1 MEKQF
6 VWLNDALTPISQA
19 RVSVN
24 DRGFLYG
31 DGLFETL
38 RAEAGRVLF
47 LPEHLERLEASA
59 RVFNLPFPGAV
70 PWQERLTALLAAN
83 GLSLGPARIKIL
95 LSRGEAEGLGLPPGP
110 RPTLVIWAQPY
121 TPPSPAEYAGGWP
134 VAVFPEGRST
144 FVGRHKSL
152 NYLFYLAARQYA
164 LDRGAKEALILAAD
178 GLVSEGAATSLVYL
192 HQGRYCTPSL
202 AQRPARGDPGGTGP
216 GVGRPGP
223 DPGDPSHHPGPAP
236 GGPWPLAGQLPHGPD
251 ASGRH
256 RRGADAPGR
265 GRGFPARDFGA
276 IIRGRGRGAQTPPS
290 PSTPLRRGAP
300 RCAPSKGGHAGPPLQ
315 GAGGEVRGRNG
326 LCPKAGEPLLE
337 I

>member
-6 VWLNDALTPISQA
+6 VWLNDGLIPISQA

-70 PWQERLTALLAAN
+70 SWQERLTALLAAN
-83 GLSLGPARIKIL
+83 GLNRGPARVKIL
-95 LSRGEAEGLGLPPGP
+95 LSRGEAPGVGLPPGP

-121 TPPSPAEYAGGWP
+121 TPPSPEEYAAGWP
-134 VAVFPEGRST
+134 VAVFPEGRTT
-144 FVGRHKSL
+144 FVGCHKSL

-164 LDRGAKEALILAAD
+164 LDRGAKEALILEAD

-192 HQGRYCTPSL
+192 HQGRYCTPASASAL
-202 AQRPARGDPGGTGP
+202 PGVTLMVLGRRLGARGLTLKARRTTVAQLQAADGLWLANSLLGLMPVAAIDGKP
-216 GVGRPGP
+216 M
-223 DPGDPSHHPGPAP
+223 
-236 GGPWPLAGQLPHGPD
+236 PLSEAT
-251 ASGRH
+251 A
-256 RRGADAPGR
+256 
-265 GRGFPARDFGA
+265 F
-276 IIRGRGRGAQTPPS
+276 
-290 PSTPLRRGAP
+290 
-300 RCAPSKGGHAGPPLQ
+300 LQ
-315 GAGGEVRGRNG
+315 EV
-326 LCPKAGEPLLE
+326 LAA
-337 I
+337 